1 MSKYAS
7 LIQEVQRRLAEAPT
21 TDETTL
27 ATLVRE
33 VSGGVISN
41 VDVVNVLRTLRH
53 ESTGVGPLEQVLA
66 IEGVS
71 DVLVHGCHGV
81 WFDRGRG
88 LEKSQV
94 RFSEDAEVRRLATRL
109 LVAAGR
115 RLDDAQ
121 CFGDARLPRAD
132 GSALRVHAV
141 LSPPAETGTCLSLR
155 VLRQAAT
162 SLEALEAHGTFL
174 PGVADCLRQLIQA
187 RKSMLIIGGTGS
199 GKTTLLGA
207 LLAQV
212 DPRERI
218 IGIEDTAELRP
229 DHPHFVSLVSKT
241 HNTEGRGE
249 VRMEQLLRQA
259 LRMRPDRIVLGEI
272 RGAEV
277 VDLLAALNTGH
288 DGCAGTVH
296 ANTVEEVPAR
306 LEALGALGGL
316 DQHALHSQLSAAA
329 PVVLAMKRTAE
340 GRSLHQIGI
349 LQGNPVEVAVLWDAR
364 QETPC
369 QVDWSTL

>member
-1 MSKYAS
+1 MSKYDTI
-7 LIQEVQRRLAEAPT
+7 IQEVQRRLAEAPT
-21 TDETTL
+21 EDDTAL
-27 ATLVRE
+27 ASLVRE

-41 VDVVNVLRTLRH
+41 VDVVNVLRALRH

-66 IEGVS
+66 IHGVT

-94 RFSEDAEVRRLATRL
+94 RFSDDAEVRRLATRL

-121 CFGDARLPRAD
+121 CFADGRIPRAD

-162 SLEALEAHGTFL
+162 SLEALEAGGTFQ
-174 PGVADCLRQLIQA
+174 PGVAECLRQLIA
-187 RKSMLIIGGTGS
+187 VRKSMLIIGGTGS

-241 HNTEGRGE
+241 HNTEGKGE

-329 PVVLAMKRTAE
+329 PVVLAMKRTAH

-349 LQGNPVEVAVLWDAR
+349 LRGNPVEVAVLWDAR
-364 QETPC
+364 QGVSC
-369 QVDWSTL
+369 QVDWSAL